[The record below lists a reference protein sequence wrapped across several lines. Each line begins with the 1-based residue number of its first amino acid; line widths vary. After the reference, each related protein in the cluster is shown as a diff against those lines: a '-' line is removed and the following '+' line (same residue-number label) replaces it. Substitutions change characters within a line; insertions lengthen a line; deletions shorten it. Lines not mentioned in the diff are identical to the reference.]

1 DAIRVSSNIALV
13 KFAARLHPAEQY
25 GVLRGFGFGTPTGV
39 DFPAES
45 PGRLRPPRE
54 WSRPSSASLAIGYEL
69 AVTPIQLAAA
79 YGAIANNGVL
89 LEPTLIREIRA
100 PDGSVLYGHHPE
112 PVRDRKSTRLNS
124 SHGSISYA
132 VFC

>member
-1 DAIRVSSNIALV
+1 SFV
-13 KFAARLHPAEQY
+13 
-25 GVLRGFGFGTPTGV
+25 
-39 DFPAES
+39 FPC
-45 PGRLRPPRE
+45 PPRPPFFPYTTLFRSRE

-112 PVRDRKSTRLNS
+112 PVRRVVTSEV
-124 SHGSISYA
+124 A
-132 VFC
+132 VKLRDLLRGVVDPGGTGQ